1 MAQLNRKR
9 AVQIDSFTIPTATK
23 QEVLALQDEGQ
34 QDRDLHSDS
43 DSSESL
49 VSTTSDGEEDTD
61 SDFMSLDVPELRS
74 IRNGVSKEDFEV
86 VNTTLRQLH
95 PWIEG
100 IDDASLY
107 SLRVQL
113 FQDIFRLCDWLD
125 PKYHLESI
133 NSYADIS
140 NLFRTNPQLV
150 LEIDEC
156 WRSPEGSFLHIC
168 NLGEYFWDNMRPI

>member
-23 QEVLALQDEGQ
+23 QEVLALRDEGQ

-61 SDFMSLDVPELRS
+61 SGFMSLDVPELRS
-74 IRNGVSKEDFEV
+74 IRNGVSKEDFV
-86 VNTTLRQLH
+86 VNTTLHQLH
-95 PWIEG
+95 PWIAEG

-125 PKYHLESI
+125 QKYHMESM

-140 NLFRTNPQLV
+140 YLFRTNPQLA

-156 WRSPEGSFLHIC
+156 WKNPEGSFLHIC
-168 NLGEYFWDNMRPI
+168 DLGKYWDNMRPI